1 MYKYKACVY
10 INSLV
15 LHILGEKSEG
25 VLRKL
30 QSIEETM
37 KTMTKMMDD
46 MSTEM
51 QLLKNQATLMPEG
64 TGNLCIHF
72 IIHHNYSFGIQ

>member
-1 MYKYKACVY
+1 
-10 INSLV
+10 
-15 LHILGEKSEG
+15 
-25 VLRKL
+25 
-30 QSIEETM
+30 M

-64 TGNLCIHF
+64 TGKLCIHF